1 MDREEGLRP
10 RDREPVEECADAGVS
25 GVAMILTGFL
35 GDVDGHGGA
44 KGDTLELNVDSCVG
58 RVSGSKV
65 FEATSAD
72 GLRVEYVP
80 GRMRDRLLISSAAG
94 VRQFR
99 FLPSERWGPFASR
112 IVEDASG
119 RLTGSRPASR
129 SEVQRVLTDLQIMT
143 KRA

>member
-1 MDREEGLRP
+1 MDREESLRP
-10 RDREPVEECADAGVS
+10 RDREPVEESVDAAVS

-35 GDVDGHGGA
+35 GDADGNGGA

-65 FEATSAD
+65 FEATGAD
-72 GLRVEYVP
+72 GLQVEYVT
-80 GRMRDRLLISSAAG
+80 GRMRDRLLISSSAG

-99 FLPSERWGPFASR
+99 FLPSERWGPFGSR

-119 RLTGSRPASR
+119 RLSGCRPASR
-129 SEVQRVLTDLQIMT
+129 SEVRRLLAELKLIT
-143 KRA
+143 